1 VVTGG
6 HIINR
11 WNQQAFFHRDRILEE
26 ELSNMPPPKKLGM
39 RDPVPLGKGKPFDPS
54 HALDGSDGERAINTS
69 ELEKL
74 KSPPTSE
81 TRLPSATFDRSPGSP
96 FVAGQKHINHL
107 LVNQEVFNE
116 INTRLQT
123 FTPKIVLGDHIVNS
137 WEKLEKLSKQRFLP
151 VKAHCDVLNGI
162 DFIVEDREKLLVAI
176 RNAKV
181 GSRDGFV
188 ARSGWKQHWA
198 LTLSFLATD
207 GVGYREVF
215 RPRINDRP
223 LDTMTTMRF
232 DTRLGR
238 DVAID
243 ISALHLA
250 VAQFS
255 TLGHVR
261 CNAHIDKL
269 TVTLGGLGDDV
280 QISPSVISHFVNE
293 LLFKTKLQGKLP
305 DWILDTFDFSLLN
318 PDEGFLN
325 AGVVAHIINKPN
337 FKWTINLSVGLNN
350 SVQPEWSG
358 NFRFEKSIGTGVIV
372 RF

>member
-1 VVTGG
+1 
-6 HIINR
+6 
-11 WNQQAFFHRDRILEE
+11 
-26 ELSNMPPPKKLGM
+26 MPPPDKLGM
-39 RDPVPLGKGKPFDPS
+39 RDPVPLGKGKPFDAS
-54 HALDGSDGERAINTS
+54 HALDGDVGERVNNRW
-69 ELEKL
+69 ELEQL

-81 TRLPSATFDRSPGSP
+81 SDLPSTTFDRSQGSP
-96 FVAGQKHINHL
+96 FVASDKHINHIL
-107 LVNQEVFNE
+107 ANQNVFDA

-123 FTPKIVLGDHIVNS
+123 FTPRIVLGDHIVNS
-137 WEKLEKLSKQRFLP
+137 WEKLEELSQQRFLP
-151 VKAHCDVLNGI
+151 VKAHRNVLDGI
-162 DFIVEDREKLLVAI
+162 DFIVEDRKRLLDAI
-176 RNAKV
+176 RSAKA
-181 GSRDGFV
+181 GSRAGFV
-188 ARSGWKQHWA
+188 EGSSGGWKQHWP

-207 GVGYREVF
+207 GVGFREVF
-215 RPRINDRP
+215 RPRFNDRP
-223 LDTMTTMRF
+223 LDTMTTFRF

-250 VAQFS
+250 VAYFS
-255 TLGHVR
+255 ALDQVR

-325 AGVVAHIINKPN
+325 AGVVANIINKPH
-337 FKWTINLSVGLNN
+337 FKWTINFSVGLNN
-350 SVQPEWSG
+350 NVHPEWSG
-358 NFRFEKSIGTGVIV
+358 NFRFEKSIGTGVV
-372 RF
+372 VQF

>member
-1 VVTGG
+1 M
-6 HIINR
+6 
-11 WNQQAFFHRDRILEE
+11 A
-26 ELSNMPPPKKLGM
+26 PKNKMGM
-39 RDPVPLGKGKPFDPS
+39 RDPVPVGKPFDPFRQ
-54 HALDGSDGERAINTS
+54 LDGDAGQQVNNKA

-74 KSPPTSE
+74 KTPPE
-81 TRLPSATFDRSPGSP
+81 PELPSTKFERSTGSP
-96 FVAGQKHINHL
+96 HVAGQKNIHHHV
-107 LVNQEVFNE
+107 VNQQVFDA
-116 INTRLQT
+116 INKRLQT
-123 FTPKIVLGDHIVNS
+123 FTPPIVLGDHIAHS
-137 WEKLEKLSKQRFLP
+137 WDKIEKISKQRFRL
-151 VKAHCDVLNGI
+151 VISHRHTLNGI
-162 DFIVEDREKLLVAI
+162 DFIVEDREKLISAI
-176 RNAKV
+176 RSAKA
-181 GSRDGFV
+181 GSRNGFV
-188 ARSGWKQHWA
+188 EGSSSGWKQHWP

-207 GVGYREVF
+207 GIGFREVF

-223 LDTMTTMRF
+223 LDTMPGMRF

-261 CNAHIDKL
+261 CNVHIDNL
-269 TVTLGGLGDDV
+269 TVTLGGIGEDV
-280 QISPSVISHFVNE
+280 QISPSVISHFINE

-337 FKWTINLSVGLNN
+337 FKWTLHFSVGLNN
-350 SVQPEWSG
+350 GAHPEWSG
-358 NFRFEKSIGTGVIV
+358 SFKFEKSLGTGVVV